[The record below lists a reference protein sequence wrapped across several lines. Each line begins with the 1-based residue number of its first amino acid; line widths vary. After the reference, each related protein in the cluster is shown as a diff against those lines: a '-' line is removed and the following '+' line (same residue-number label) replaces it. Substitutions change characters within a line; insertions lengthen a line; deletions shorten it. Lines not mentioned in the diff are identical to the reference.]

1 MTSQQR
7 PEQAETLRD
16 WLVQAS
22 PSLLM
27 KLIMTAGIT
36 LGLLGFLAWLTFGEG
51 LATFS
56 DLPLEPGVPVS
67 AAGELGLVAQ
77 PGLVEMQV
85 DGVDFG
91 TVHRLDPPVA
101 LEINGFRLDVAN
113 TYLSEETL
121 WSDVALSANQ
131 VGWLENSMINYVFRL
146 PANRGYRDILET
158 AVQEKGFINLVTTQG
173 NQFDF
178 TIVEGTTQAVTATPQ
193 QIQQKRPAITLLWLN
208 ADESGAYILSGEYI
222 PSIHL
227 LEASGLGGSKPA
239 PDSELPAANLN
250 VKLDGVDIQSDGLQL
265 LVRGSVTNSGI
276 QEGVVAAQEIM
287 MLSDELRSQII
298 SVDPPLPWHIPA
310 GNNQMVFTAVFQR
323 PLSSEASLTIGA
335 QEFVLQ
341 FTPPT
346 E

>member
-27 KLIMTAGIT
+27 KLILSVGIT
-36 LGLLGFLAWLTFGEG
+36 LGLLIFLAWLTFGEG

-67 AAGELGLVAQ
+67 AADELGLVAQ

-113 TYLSEETL
+113 AYLSEETL

-158 AVQEKGFINLVTTQG
+158 AVQEKGLINLVTTQG
-173 NQFDF
+173 NRFDF
-178 TIVEGTTQAVTATPQ
+178 TIVEGTAQAITANPQ
-193 QIQQKRPAITLLWLN
+193 RIQQKRPTITFL
-208 ADESGAYILSGEYI
+208 
-222 PSIHL
+222 
-227 LEASGLGGSKPA
+227 
-239 PDSELPAANLN
+239 
-250 VKLDGVDIQSDGLQL
+250 
-265 LVRGSVTNSGI
+265 
-276 QEGVVAAQEIM
+276 
-287 MLSDELRSQII
+287 
-298 SVDPPLPWHIPA
+298 
-310 GNNQMVFTAVFQR
+310 
-323 PLSSEASLTIGA
+323 
-335 QEFVLQ
+335 
-341 FTPPT
+341 
-346 E
+346 